1 MIGLLKEYSDCFAWN
16 YTEMPGL
23 SREIVEHR
31 LPIKSDFR
39 PFKQK
44 ARTFRPDLLPRIKDE
59 IHRLLEADFIRPCR
73 YAEWVSNI
81 VPVEKKES
89 GKLRVCIDFRNL
101 NRATPKDE
109 YPMPI
114 ADTLINN
121 ASGNRIISFLDGN
134 AGYNQIFMAEEDASK
149 MAFICPGFIG
159 LFEWVVMTF
168 GLKNDGATYRSDM
181 NLIFHELLGNT
192 VEVYIDD
199 IVVKSAEFSSHI
211 ADLRKAFDKMRR
223 YGLKMNPRKCAF
235 GVSAGKFLGFVI
247 HEHGIEIDPD
257 RIKSI
262 RNVGPPTCKV
272 KVQKFLGKVNYL
284 RRFISNLAGKIDAF
298 TPILRLKNDA
308 KFAWGENNRK
318 HLISLKNTCLRLPY

>member
-1 MIGLLKEYSDCFAWN
+1 LCWAFNHQNHLGK
-16 YTEMPGL
+16 GL
-23 SREIVEHR
+23 SLISLSEIY
-31 LPIKSDFR
+31 
-39 PFKQK
+39 
-44 ARTFRPDLLPRIKDE
+44 
-59 IHRLLEADFIRPCR
+59 RLLEANFIRPYR
-73 YAEWVSNI
+73 YAEWVYNI
-81 VPVEKKES
+81 VLVEKKES

-134 AGYNQIFMAEEDASK
+134 VRYNQIFMAEEDVSK
-149 MAFICPGFIG
+149 TAFICPGFIG

-168 GLKNDGATYRSDM
+168 GLKNVGATYERAM
-181 NLIFHELLGNT
+181 NLIFHELLGKI

-211 ADLRKAFDKMRR
+211 ANLRKAYDKMCW
-223 YGLKMNPRKCAF
+223 YGLKMNSRKCAF
-235 GVSAGKFLGFVI
+235 GVSAGKFLGFII

-262 RNVGPPTCKV
+262 RIVEPPTCKV
-272 KVQKFLGKVNYL
+272 EV
-284 RRFISNLAGKIDAF
+284 
-298 TPILRLKNDA
+298 
-308 KFAWGENNRK
+308 
-318 HLISLKNTCLRLPY
+318 